1 MTDFSRTFSGT
12 PSAVLPTANRFFRPP
27 LPSAHVARPRLCR
40 RLRDGLDGRLLL
52 IAAPAGFGKS
62 SLAIEFCESLDPRWQ
77 SLWLGLSSRESDP
90 GRFLERLLDGLRQY
104 HPTLGEEALG
114 LLKMRQRHQ
123 PFAFETWLDDLL
135 DELAPCLDPQ
145 RPLLLVLDD
154 YHLAQ
159 GAVLDR
165 CLQFLLN
172 HLPEGLVLLVTSRQ
186 RPDWHLARL
195 RLSRQ
200 LLELSEQDLRLTA
213 EESGALMAASG
224 LELDEDALDALL
236 ERSEGWV
243 AGLRLWLLAR
253 GDPEEQVSPG
263 VHGADELIRDY
274 LLEEVIERQPP
285 EVQAF
290 LAQTA
295 RFERFCAELCDTVR
309 EAGDSAAILDH
320 LQQHQVFLV
329 PLDENGQWFR
339 YHHLFS
345 DLLLARPLP
354 DFGPSAGSLHLRACG
369 WFSRHGLLDQA
380 VEQALRAGQP
390 DVAASLVQNLSEEQ
404 LLAEQNI
411 ATLLRWKMDLPDSLL
426 ASTPRLILLYGWA
439 LALACQLDAAEEL
452 AGQLARFLPAP
463 DESAQ
468 RDLLAQWQ
476 ALSGVIARGRG
487 DIDKAEAHCR
497 EALQDLAGER
507 YGTRLQCLSTL
518 SNLAVTRGDFWQA
531 RNYNRDALEFAQR
544 YGNPLFE
551 ALVHYDRARVL
562 QARGEVARAEE
573 EVRQGLERLQHLPAQ
588 RRYAVRGRLL
598 LYRGYL
604 RSLALQPDEARKW
617 IKQGIEETRSCRD
630 VSLVIGYCV
639 LASLEG
645 RLGNYAAAFA
655 RLGDVE
661 RLMHAW
667 DIPPIYYLAA
677 ITLIKC
683 ELWLA
688 QGQTELAG
696 VWLQRLGGTY
706 GGQAAT
712 PPECSPLLPLHVE
725 LLQAGLERRE
735 GRPEEAARRLDRLA
749 RSTRENGAL
758 LPARLALGQL
768 AALHLE
774 QGREREALAT
784 LQQAMEGAVGGAL
797 LPLHELLVQQ
807 PEWLRETVAALPCLS
822 RRPAHARA
830 VAGAARRARGRCGR
844 GAQRARTGGAGADR
858 SGVVQPGDQRAAVH
872 LAAYGEE
879 PRPPYQRQARR
890 RASHP
895 GGGAGQAHG
904 VVALG
909 APPHVPGV
917 LAQGFQRRRSRAL
930 PTTLTLEKAI
940 AAPATIGLSRPKA
953 ASGMPI
959 TL

>member
-1 MTDFSRTFSGT
+1 M
-12 PSAVLPTANRFFRPP
+12 
-27 LPSAHVARPRLCR
+27 
-40 RLRDGLDGRLLL
+40 
-52 IAAPAGFGKS
+52 
-62 SLAIEFCESLDPRWQ
+62 
-77 SLWLGLSSRESDP
+77 
-90 GRFLERLLDGLRQY
+90 RQY

-135 DELAPCLDPQ
+135 DELGPCLDPQ

-253 GDPEEQVSPG
+253 GDPEAQVSPG

-274 LLEEVIERQPP
+274 LLEEVIERQPS

-807 PEWLRETVAALPCLS
+807 PEWLREQLQ
-822 RRPAHARA
+822 RFPA
-830 VAGAARRARGRCGR
+830 CP
-844 GAQRARTGGAGADR
+844 GAQRMRALLPEPPAEPAGSAGEVL
-858 SGVVQPGDQRAAVH
+858 SGRELAV
-872 LAAYGEE
+872 LE
-879 PRPPYQRQARR
+879 
-890 RASHP
+890 
-895 GGGAGQAHG
+895 
-904 VVALG
+904 LI
-909 APPHVPGV
+909 
-917 LAQGFQRRRSRAL
+917 AQGLSNQEISERLFISLHTVKSHARHINDKLGVERRTQAVARA
-930 PTTLTLEKAI
+930 KHM
-940 AAPATIGLSRPKA
+940 GLLR
-953 ASGMPI
+953 
-959 TL
+959 

>member
-1 MTDFSRTFSGT
+1 M
-12 PSAVLPTANRFFRPP
+12 
-27 LPSAHVARPRLCR
+27 
-40 RLRDGLDGRLLL
+40 
-52 IAAPAGFGKS
+52 
-62 SLAIEFCESLDPRWQ
+62 
-77 SLWLGLSSRESDP
+77 
-90 GRFLERLLDGLRQY
+90 
-104 HPTLGEEALG
+104 
-114 LLKMRQRHQ
+114 
-123 PFAFETWLDDLL
+123 
-135 DELAPCLDPQ
+135 
-145 RPLLLVLDD
+145 
-154 YHLAQ
+154 
-159 GAVLDR
+159 
-165 CLQFLLN
+165 
-172 HLPEGLVLLVTSRQ
+172 
-186 RPDWHLARL
+186 
-195 RLSRQ
+195 
-200 LLELSEQDLRLTA
+200 LELSEQDLRLTA

-807 PEWLRETVAALPCLS
+807 PEWLREQLQ
-822 RRPAHARA
+822 RFPA
-830 VAGAARRARGRCGR
+830 CP
-844 GAQRARTGGAGADR
+844 GAQRMRALLPEPPAEPAGGAGEVL
-858 SGVVQPGDQRAAVH
+858 SGRELAV
-872 LAAYGEE
+872 LE
-879 PRPPYQRQARR
+879 
-890 RASHP
+890 
-895 GGGAGQAHG
+895 
-904 VVALG
+904 LI
-909 APPHVPGV
+909 
-917 LAQGFQRRRSRAL
+917 AQGLSNQEISERLFISLHTVKSHARHINDKLGVERRTQAVARA
-930 PTTLTLEKAI
+930 KHM
-940 AAPATIGLSRPKA
+940 GLLR
-953 ASGMPI
+953 
-959 TL
+959 